1 MTIQK
6 VLSNL
11 FSTEVKFSIFNKNVY
26 FVFADCDIYVNEDGV
41 EFVDDNNHETKI
53 EFCEIKDIIVED
65 DIVLFALQ
73 SGGYRFD
80 DGDFFKI
87 RRK

>member
-1 MTIQK
+1 MKIQK
-6 VLSNL
+6 VLSVL
-11 FSTEVKFSIFNKNVY
+11 FSTEVKYSIYRGNIT
-26 FVFADCDIYVNEDGV
+26 FAFGDCDVEVSEDYIITIS
-41 EFVDDNNHETKI
+41 DNNHETKI

-87 RRK
+87 RR

>member
-6 VLSNL
+6 VLSKL
-11 FSTEVKFSIFNKNVY
+11 FSTEAKFSIYRKNIN
-26 FVFADCDIYVNEDGV
+26 FVFGDCDIEVSEDYIIAIN
-41 EFVDDNNHETKI
+41 DNNHETKI

-87 RRK
+87 SSK